1 MTSTFFSMPDTS
13 KNQPGHNDAEL
24 SGLGLALRKA
34 AQPQP
39 GELVIVQCQVF
50 RCLGYY
56 DSEGK
61 WRNVRTGQELADV
74 KGWWRI
80 GDDTFTPIY

>member
-1 MTSTFFSMPDTS
+1 MD
-13 KNQPGHNDAEL
+13 NAGL
-24 SGLGLALRKA
+24 SGLGLALHKA
-34 AQPQP
+34 SQPQP

-61 WRNVRTGQELADV
+61 WRNV
-74 KGWWRI
+74 
-80 GDDTFTPIY
+80 